1 MWTDRYSVEHRV
13 STATFAR
20 SRLRRFARGLVDPW
34 VKPLETPLKTA
45 FVVGCGHSGTT
56 LLAAKLG
63 RLEGCHVPGWETNIF
78 LPDRGLIWSKAA
90 CAALLKTAETTG
102 GKLMLEKTPK
112 HVHCASRILS
122 LLPQARFLVMTRNPL
137 DNCASLFERFGRLD
151 EAIERWNLDNRAAL
165 ELLKIPLSRQVR
177 YEDLVTRPAHTFEA
191 AATFIGLR
199 WDPTALDSGETAYS
213 IDVLEANMA
222 LRAEQV
228 SRAIEPKLETWRER
242 LSTVQAQKVLAETAA
257 VASLLGYP
265 PSRDHSPG
273 GKQETS

>member
-13 STATFAR
+13 SMAMFFR
-20 SRLRRFARGLVDPW
+20 SRVRRFVRGLADPW
-34 VKPLETPLKTA
+34 VEPIETPLETA

-102 GKLMLEKTPK
+102 GKVLLEKTPK

-151 EAIERWNLDNRAAL
+151 EAIERWTLDNQAAL
-165 ELLKIPLSRQVR
+165 ELLANASSLRVR
-177 YEDLVTRPAHTFEA
+177 YEDLVTKPAQTFEA
-191 AATFIGLR
+191 VAAFIGLR
-199 WDPTALDSGETAYS
+199 WDPAALDSGETAYS
-213 IDVLEANMA
+213 SEVMEANMA

-242 LSTVQAQKVLAETAA
+242 LSNLQAHTVLAETAA
-257 VASLLGYP
+257 VATLLGYP
-265 PSRDHSPG
+265 PSA
-273 GKQETS
+273 KQKTI